1 MCLELLSKK
10 LVAKEDITCYKV
22 VTKSGNKLRT
32 LYQKAEIQLGTFKAS
47 GTISK
52 EKRGKRETIGEG
64 MIHTFGRYDQALDEA
79 TGKSNALIY
88 KCIIP
93 KGTSYYVGLFEAYLS
108 YSSEVIEVLEECNK
122 DTEEIRPINKNTIY
136 FGDIQSYEDALK
148 YLGEEP
154 ISETGDKSVD
164 AFIKLKTIAKAWN
177 RIDGFEVIYDLNAPT
192 KYYPYFWKSTYSSF
206 GCCYS
211 SVGVSPSAAYVGCQ
225 LCFRTSEIAVLFG
238 DIFRDLY
245 AEYLM
250 LDYPVKRRRDV
261 LNN

>member
-10 LVAKEDITCYKV
+10 LVAKEDIVCYKILI
-22 VTKSGNKLRT
+22 KRGNE
-32 LYQKAEIQLGTFKAS
+32 LYTPYQEVKIKPGIFKAT
-47 GTISK
+47 GTLSEDCGTRRK
-52 EKRGKRETIGEG
+52 TVGEG
-64 MIHTFGRYDQALDEA
+64 VIHTFAKYDQARDEKGRKN
-79 TGKSNALIY
+79 TLIY
-88 KCIIP
+88 KCVIP
-93 KGTSYYVGLFEAYLS
+93 KGTNYYIGLFEAFLS
-108 YSSEVIEVLEECNK
+108 YGSEVINVLEECNE
-122 DTEEIRPINKNTIY
+122 DTDKANPVDQNTIY

-148 YLGEEP
+148 YLGKEP

-164 AFIKLKTIAKAWN
+164 AFIKLKTIAEAWN
-177 RIDGFEVIYDLNAPT
+177 RIDGFKVIYNSNAPA
-192 KYYPYFWKSTYSSF
+192 KYYPYFWKDSSSGF
-206 GCCYS
+206 GCCLS
-211 SVGVSPSAAYVGCQ
+211 RIGVSFSHAFVGGQ

>member
-1 MCLELLSKK
+1 M
-10 LVAKEDITCYKV
+10 
-22 VTKSGNKLRT
+22 
-32 LYQKAEIQLGTFKAS
+32 YQEAEIQLGTFKAS

-52 EKRGKRETIGEG
+52 EKRGERETIKQGV
-64 MIHTFGRYDQALDEA
+64 IHTFGRYDQALDKA
-79 TGKSNALIY
+79 TGRNNALIY

-93 KGTSYYVGLFEAYLS
+93 KRTSYYVGLFEAYLS
-108 YSSEVIEVLEECNK
+108 YGSEVIEVLEECNK
-122 DTEEIRPINKNTIY
+122 DTKEIRSINKNTIY

-148 YLGEEP
+148 YLGKEP

-164 AFIKLKTIAKAWN
+164 AFIKLKTIAEAWN
-177 RIDGFEVIYDLNAPT
+177 RIDRFKVIYNSNAPA
-192 KYYPYFWKSTYSSF
+192 KHFPYFWKDSASSF

-211 SVGVSPSAAYVGCQ
+211 LTGVSYSDAAVGGR

>member
-1 MCLELLSKK
+1 MCLELLSEK

-108 YSSEVIEVLEECNK
+108 YGSEVIEVLEECNK
-122 DTEEIRPINKNTIY
+122 DTKEIRSINKNTIY

-148 YLGEEP
+148 YLGKEP

-164 AFIKLKTIAKAWN
+164 AFIKLKTIAEAWN
-177 RIDGFEVIYDLNAPT
+177 RIDGFKVIYNSNAPA
-192 KYYPYFWKSTYSSF
+192 KYYPYFWKGSTSCF

-211 SVGVSPSAAYVGCQ
+211 YASVSHSYAYVSGR